1 MKKQEKNPEL
11 FDAESALYEMRKLW
25 VSDRESA
32 IKLIKKL
39 SRLRRCDELH
49 GMAMAAVSVY
59 DEVMPSL
66 PDFDNAEAA
75 KYFLNHMRQL
85 AAHIFSTVKNRR
97 IMHTLCY
104 AELLAECNIEK
115 ACRLIRE
122 ALKKES
128 EQKRYEVM
136 QELCRST
143 VKPFVNLAHRELKR
157 MALRGCKSAM
167 RLLGYSYFRG
177 QNGFI
182 KSDKQAFRWWKMGA
196 DAGCEVCM
204 LEVSLMYE
212 HGEGMRPNRK
222 KAFLYVQKSA
232 RKDYLPAVCNLGYCY
247 YWGIGTQR
255 NFALAVDCFRKAIEL
270 GDVTVSA
277 HNLAERYYSGQGVE
291 KDYEKAI
298 YYHRMAARHRY
309 PDSICRLGY
318 MNIHGEGMPVNI
330 KNGLRLL
337 RQSVKLGGAR
347 ALCEL
352 GKCYEQGLGVPKNLQ
367 KAMQLYAESDRKRY
381 PEAKRCM
388 SRLKR
393 KM

>member
-1 MKKQEKNPEL
+1 M
-11 FDAESALYEMRKLW
+11 FDAESALREISNLW
-25 VSDRESA
+25 VSERESV
-32 IKLIKKL
+32 IKWIKKL
-39 SRLRRCDELH
+39 SRLHRYEELH
-49 GMAMAAVSVY
+49 DLAMAAVSVY

-66 PDFDNAEAA
+66 PDSDDAEAA
-75 KYFLNHMRQL
+75 KYYLNHMRQL
-85 AAHIFSTVKNRR
+85 AVYIFSSVRNRLIR
-97 IMHTLCY
+97 HTLCY
-104 AELLAECNIEK
+104 AELLAECHIEK
-115 ACRLIRE
+115 ACRIIRE
-122 ALKKES
+122 ALKNEP
-128 EQKRYEVM
+128 EQARYDVIS
-136 QELCRST
+136 ELCRST

-157 MALRGCKSAM
+157 MALRGNKSAM

-177 QNGFI
+177 LKGFARNYR
-182 KSDKQAFRWWKMGA
+182 QAFRWWKMGA
-196 DAGCEVCM
+196 DAGCKICM

-212 HGEGMRPNRK
+212 HGEGIRPNRK
-222 KAFLYVQKSA
+222 KAFLYVRESA
-232 RKDYLPAVCNLGYCY
+232 CQDYLPAVCNLGYCY

-255 NFALAVDCFRKAIEL
+255 DFALAADCFRKAIEL

-277 HNLAERYYSGQGVE
+277 HNLAERYYSGEGVE

-318 MNIHGEGMPVNI
+318 MNIHGEGMAVNI

-352 GKCYEQGLGVPKNLQ
+352 GTCYEKGLGVPKNLQ
-367 KAMQLYAESDRKRY
+367 KAMQLYAESDRKGYHAAR
-381 PEAKRCM
+381 RCM
-388 SRLKR
+388 SHLKR